1 MDPWLNCTRLKST
14 VLSTD
19 RERTLPN
26 LPRKAWISLLPS
38 ADGDV
43 FICVR
48 TLCVKGLLSVG
59 EEIVGEMETEGSG
72 RPVVKSRKGQQGE
85 RRQLG
90 GMEGG
95 A

>member
-1 MDPWLNCTRLKST
+1 M
-14 VLSTD
+14 LSTD

-38 ADGDV
+38 ADDDV

-48 TLCVKGLLSVG
+48 TLCVKGSLSVG

-72 RPVVKSRKGQQGE
+72 RPVVKSRKRVNKKKE
-85 RRQLG
+85 NS
-90 GMEGG
+90 
-95 A
+95 